1 MDELKCLD
9 VFSSPD
15 TPSRTCF
22 LINRIKFHKSAIE
35 WYSMLLRVQPTADS
49 PNASPSENL

>member
-22 LINRIKFHKSAIE
+22 LINRIKFHESAIE
-35 WYSMLLRVQPTADS
+35 WYSMLLRMQPTADS